1 MLHGD
6 LHPALTCLAAEDTLR
21 DAGRWVLPILALD
34 VHRIALGKLSL
45 GLPDPFPRP
54 C

>member
-1 MLHGD
+1 MLTH
-6 LHPALTCLAAEDTLR
+6 LAAEDILT

-34 VHRIALGKLSL
+34 VHHIALGKLSL
-45 GLPDPFPRP
+45 GLPDPFPMP